1 MAPHQ
6 PTHLELSARMDQFA
20 GKLDEILKSFEEM
33 KGSVSDVKQSLV
45 QVEKDVAETKDLV
58 EAWGAVKTAGKFIK
72 WLGSIATGL
81 VAVYLLAKAG
91 MQHMVGK

>member
-1 MAPHQ
+1 
-6 PTHLELSARMDQFA
+6 MDKFDE
-20 GKLDEILKSFEEM
+20 KLDRLFQEFRDEM
-33 KGSVSDVKQSLV
+33 RGVKQSLV

-81 VAVYLLAKAG
+81 VAFYLLAKAG
-91 MQHMVGK
+91 LQHMVGK

>member
-1 MAPHQ
+1 MTLHQ
-6 PTHLELSARMDQFA
+6 PTHKELSDRMDQFDE
-20 GKLDEILKSFEEM
+20 KLDRLFQEFRDEM
-33 KGSVSDVKQSLV
+33 RGVKQSLV

-72 WLGSIATGL
+72 WLGSIATGM

>member
-1 MAPHQ
+1 MTDHQ
-6 PTHLELSARMDQFA
+6 PTHQELSDRMDKFDE
-20 GKLDEILKSFEEM
+20 KLDRLFQEFRDEM
-33 KGSVSDVKQSLV
+33 RGVKQSLV

-81 VAVYLLAKAG
+81 VAFYLLAKAG
-91 MQHMVGK
+91 LQHMVGK